1 MKKIFTF
8 LILLML
14 PFALT
19 ANKETIKE
27 VKADEDANATIT
39 IGGNTFSRI
48 TTSNMNKIK
57 DGAKVILATEN
68 PTNGFAFATNDLSN
82 TSSYITRGY
91 LKSKLVDS
99 SNNVISGA
107 PDFIFDVSKVDDSFE
122 LSINKSKLLTKNST
136 YNSSVYY
143 DKDNKLFSNSS
154 YYSKFSLTTSFYG
167 NADDYPIFTCNGKT
181 IYSMGGGYSVINNGY
196 ANLYFTSSTSYK
208 TNPNYGTPSIY
219 VLNEGE
225 ESTAEEKA
233 NAFVTKWLA
242 YNDNFCGNLNDETK
256 RAEMR
261 ALIEE
266 YDALDSN
273 VQKLISAKEISS
285 DVTVGNQITYVR
297 NALSIKTTE
306 STSQSVLTS
315 VTSDTSMTSYVL
327 IISLITLSLIGYS
340 LIAKTK
346 KSK

>member
-8 LILLML
+8 LTLLML

-136 YNSSVYY
+136 FNTSVYF
-143 DKDNKLFSNSS
+143 DRDNTLFSNSS

-167 NADDYPIFTCNGKT
+167 NENDYPIFTCNGKT
-181 IYSMGGGYSVINNGY
+181 IYCGGYSITTNGY
-196 ANLYFTSSTSYK
+196 ANLYFTSDTSDK
-208 TNPNYGTPSIY
+208 TKTNYGTPSIY
-219 VLNEGE
+219 VLNEAE

-266 YDALDSN
+266 YDALDSD
-273 VQKLISAKEISS
+273 VQALINAKEISS

>member
-1 MKKIFTF
+1 MKKIFTI
-8 LILLML
+8 LTLLML

-27 VKADEDANATIT
+27 VKADEDVNATIT

-48 TTSNMNKIK
+48 TTSNMGKIK
-57 DGAKVILATEN
+57 DGVKVILATEI
-68 PTNGFAFATNDLSN
+68 PTYGFAFATNDLSN

-136 YNSSVYY
+136 FNTSVYF
-143 DKDNKLFSNSS
+143 DRDNTLFSNSS

-167 NADDYPIFTCNGKT
+167 NENDYPIFTCNGKT
-181 IYSMGGGYSVINNGY
+181 IYCGGYSITTNGY
-196 ANLYFTSSTSYK
+196 ANLYFTSDTSYK
-208 TNPNYGTPSIY
+208 TKTNYGTPSIY
-219 VLNEGE
+219 VLNEAE

-266 YDALDSN
+266 YDALDSD
-273 VQKLISAKEISS
+273 VQALINAKEISS

-297 NALSIKTTE
+297 NALSIKTIE

>member
-1 MKKIFTF
+1 MKKIFTI
-8 LILLML
+8 LTLLML

-19 ANKETIKE
+19 ANKEAIKE
-27 VKADEDANATIT
+27 VKADEDTNATIT
-39 IGGNTFSRI
+39 IGKNTFSRI
-48 TTSNMNKIK
+48 TTSNMGKIK
-57 DGAKVILATEN
+57 DGAKVILATEI
-68 PTNGFAFATNDLSN
+68 PTYGFAFATNDLSN

-107 PDFIFDVSKVDDSFE
+107 PDFVFDVSKVDDSFE

-136 YNSSVYY
+136 FNTSVYF
-143 DKDNKLFSNSS
+143 DRDNTLFSNSS

-167 NADDYPIFTCNGKT
+167 NENDYPIFTCNGKT
-181 IYSMGGGYSVINNGY
+181 IYCGGYSITTNGY
-196 ANLYFTSSTSYK
+196 ANLYFTSDTSYK
-208 TNPNYGTPSIY
+208 TKTNYGTPSIY
-219 VLNEGE
+219 VLNEAE

-266 YDALDSN
+266 YDALDSD

>member
-8 LILLML
+8 LTLLML

-19 ANKETIKE
+19 ANKEAIKE
-27 VKADEDANATIT
+27 VKADEDTNATIT
-39 IGGNTFSRI
+39 IGKNTFSRI
-48 TTSNMNKIK
+48 TTSNMGKIK
-57 DGAKVILATEN
+57 DGAKVILATEI
-68 PTNGFAFATNDLSN
+68 PKYGFAFATNDLSN

-107 PDFIFDVSKVDDSFE
+107 PDFVFDVSKVDDSFE

-136 YNSSVYY
+136 FNTSVYF
-143 DKDNKLFSNSS
+143 DRDNTLFSNSS

-167 NADDYPIFTCNGKT
+167 NENDYPIFTCNGKT
-181 IYSMGGGYSVINNGY
+181 IYCGGYSITTNGY

-219 VLNEGE
+219 VLNKGE

-273 VQKLISAKEISS
+273 VQALINAKEISS

-297 NALSIKTTE
+297 NALSIKTIE

-340 LIAKTK
+340 LIAKAK

>member
-1 MKKIFTF
+1 MKKIFTILTL
-8 LILLML
+8 LIL

-27 VKADEDANATIT
+27 VKADEDTNATIT
-39 IGGNTFSRI
+39 IGENTFSRI
-48 TTSNMNKIK
+48 TTSNMDKIK
-57 DGAKVILATEN
+57 DGAKVILATEI
-68 PTNGFAFATNDLSN
+68 PTYGFAFATNDLSN

-99 SNNVISGA
+99 SNNVISGT

-136 YNSSVYY
+136 FNTSVYF
-143 DKDNKLFSNSS
+143 DKDNTLFSNSS

-167 NADDYPIFTCNGKT
+167 NENDYPIFTCNGKT
-181 IYSMGGGYSVINNGY
+181 IYCGGYSVTTNGY
-196 ANLYFTSSTSYK
+196 ANLYFTSDTSYK
-208 TNPNYGTPSIY
+208 TKANYGTPSIY
-219 VLNEGE
+219 VLNEAE

-242 YNDNFCGNLNDETK
+242 YNDDFCGNLNDETK

-266 YDALDSN
+266 YDALDSD
-273 VQKLISAKEISS
+273 VQALINAKEISS
-285 DVTVGNQITYVR
+285 DVTVENQITYVR
-297 NALSIKTTE
+297 NALSIKATE

-340 LIAKTK
+340 LITRAK
-346 KSK
+346 KSR

>member
-1 MKKIFTF
+1 MKKIFTI
-8 LILLML
+8 LTLLML

-39 IGGNTFSRI
+39 IGKNTFSRI
-48 TTSNMNKIK
+48 TTSNMGKIK

-107 PDFIFDVSKVDDSFE
+107 PDFVFDVSKVDDSFE

-136 YNSSVYY
+136 FNTSVYF
-143 DKDNKLFSNSS
+143 DRDNTLFSNSS

-167 NADDYPIFTCNGKT
+167 NENDYPIFTCNGKT
-181 IYSMGGGYSVINNGY
+181 IYCGGYSITTNGY
-196 ANLYFTSSTSYK
+196 ANLYFTSDTSYK
-208 TNPNYGTPSIY
+208 TKTNYGTPSIY
-219 VLNEGE
+219 VLNEAE

-266 YDALDSN
+266 YDALDSD
-273 VQKLISAKEISS
+273 VQALINAKEISS
-285 DVTVGNQITYVR
+285 DVTVGNQIIYVR
-297 NALSIKTTE
+297 NALSIKTIE

>member
-8 LILLML
+8 LTLLML

-19 ANKETIKE
+19 ANKEAIKE
-27 VKADEDANATIT
+27 VKADEDTNATIT
-39 IGGNTFSRI
+39 IGKNTFSRI
-48 TTSNMNKIK
+48 TTSNMGKIK
-57 DGAKVILATEN
+57 DGAKVILATEI
-68 PTNGFAFATNDLSN
+68 PKYGFAFATNDLSN

-107 PDFIFDVSKVDDSFE
+107 PDFVFDVSKVDDSFE

-136 YNSSVYY
+136 FNTSVYF
-143 DKDNKLFSNSS
+143 DRDNTLFSNSS

-167 NADDYPIFTCNGKT
+167 NENDYPIFTCNGKT
-181 IYSMGGGYSVINNGY
+181 IYCGGYSITTNGY

-219 VLNEGE
+219 VLNKGE

>member
-8 LILLML
+8 LTLLML

-19 ANKETIKE
+19 ANKEAIKE
-27 VKADEDANATIT
+27 VKADEDTNATIT
-39 IGGNTFSRI
+39 IGKNTFSRI
-48 TTSNMNKIK
+48 TTSNMGKIK
-57 DGAKVILATEN
+57 DGAKVILATEI
-68 PTNGFAFATNDLSN
+68 PTYGFAFATNDLPN

-122 LSINKSKLLTKNST
+122 LSINKSKLLTKNSNFNT
-136 YNSSVYY
+136 SVYF
-143 DKDNKLFSNSS
+143 DRDNTLFSNSS

-167 NADDYPIFTCNGKT
+167 NENDYPIFTCNGKT
-181 IYSMGGGYSVINNGY
+181 IYCGGYSITTNGY
-196 ANLYFTSSTSYK
+196 ANLYFTSDTSYK
-208 TNPNYGTPSIY
+208 AKTNYGTPSIY
-219 VLNEGE
+219 VLNEAE

-261 ALIEE
+261 VLIEE

-285 DVTVGNQITYVR
+285 DVTVGNQIIYVR

-340 LIAKTK
+340 LIAKAK

>member
-1 MKKIFTF
+1 
-8 LILLML
+8 ML

-27 VKADEDANATIT
+27 VKADEDVNATIT

-181 IYSMGGGYSVINNGY
+181 IYCGGYSITTNGY
-196 ANLYFTSSTSYK
+196 ANLYFTSDTSYK
-208 TNPNYGTPSIY
+208 TKTNYWTPSIY
-219 VLNEGE
+219 VLNEAE

-266 YDALDSN
+266 YDALDSD
-273 VQKLISAKEISS
+273 VQALINAKEISS

>member
-8 LILLML
+8 LTLLML

-27 VKADEDANATIT
+27 VKADEDVNATIT

-68 PTNGFAFATNDLSN
+68 PTNGFAFATNDLAN

-107 PDFIFDVSKVDDSFE
+107 PDFVFDVSKVDDSFE

-136 YNSSVYY
+136 FNTSVYF
-143 DKDNKLFSNSS
+143 DRDNTLFSNSS

-167 NADDYPIFTCNGKT
+167 NENDYPIFTCNGKT
-181 IYSMGGGYSVINNGY
+181 IYCGGYSITTNGY
-196 ANLYFTSSTSYK
+196 ANLYFTSDTSYK
-208 TNPNYGTPSIY
+208 TKTNYGTPSIY
-219 VLNEGE
+219 VLNEAE

-266 YDALDSN
+266 YDALDSD
-273 VQKLISAKEISS
+273 VQALINAKEISS

-297 NALSIKTTE
+297 NALSIKTIE

>member
-8 LILLML
+8 LTLLML

-48 TTSNMNKIK
+48 TTSNMGKIK
-57 DGAKVILATEN
+57 DGAKVILATEI
-68 PTNGFAFATNDLSN
+68 PTYGFAFATNDLSN

-122 LSINKSKLLTKNST
+122 LSINKSKLLTKNSAS
-136 YNSSVYY
+136 NSSVYF

-181 IYSMGGGYSVINNGY
+181 IYCGGYSITTNGY
-196 ANLYFTSSTSYK
+196 ANLYFTSDTSYK
-208 TNPNYGTPSIY
+208 TKTNYGTPSIY
-219 VLNEGE
+219 VLNEAE

-266 YDALDSN
+266 YDALDSD
-273 VQKLISAKEISS
+273 VQALINTKEISS
-285 DVTVGNQITYVR
+285 DVTVGNQIIYVR
-297 NALSIKTTE
+297 NALSIKTIE

>member
-1 MKKIFTF
+1 MKKIFTILTL
-8 LILLML
+8 LIL

-27 VKADEDANATIT
+27 VKADEDTNATIT
-39 IGGNTFSRI
+39 IGENTFSRI
-48 TTSNMNKIK
+48 TTSNMDKIK
-57 DGAKVILATEN
+57 DGAKVILATEI
-68 PTNGFAFATNDLSN
+68 PTYGFAFATNDLSN

-99 SNNVISGA
+99 SNNVISGT

-136 YNSSVYY
+136 FNTSVYF
-143 DKDNKLFSNSS
+143 DKDNTLFSNSS

-167 NADDYPIFTCNGKT
+167 NENDYPIFTCNGKT
-181 IYSMGGGYSVINNGY
+181 IYCGGYSVTTNGY
-196 ANLYFTSSTSYK
+196 ANLYFTSDTSYK
-208 TNPNYGTPSIY
+208 TKANYGTPSIY
-219 VLNEGE
+219 VLNEAE

-242 YNDNFCGNLNDETK
+242 YNDDFCGNLNDETK

-266 YDALDSN
+266 YDALDSD
-273 VQKLISAKEISS
+273 VQALINAKEISS

-297 NALSIKTTE
+297 NALSIKATE

-340 LIAKTK
+340 LITRAK
-346 KSK
+346 KSR

>member
-8 LILLML
+8 LTLLML

-39 IGGNTFSRI
+39 IGENTFSRI
-48 TTSNMNKIK
+48 TTSNMDKIK
-57 DGAKVILATEN
+57 DGAKVILATEI
-68 PTNGFAFATNDLSN
+68 PTYGFAFATNDLSN

-99 SNNVISGA
+99 SNNVISGN

-136 YNSSVYY
+136 FNTSVYF
-143 DKDNKLFSNSS
+143 DKDNTLFSNSS

-167 NADDYPIFTCNGKT
+167 NENDYPIFTCNGKT
-181 IYSMGGGYSVINNGY
+181 IYCGGYSVTTNGY
-196 ANLYFTSSTSYK
+196 ANLYFTSDTSYK
-208 TNPNYGTPSIY
+208 TKANYGTPSIY
-219 VLNEGE
+219 VLNEAE

-242 YNDNFCGNLNDETK
+242 YNDDFCGNLNDETK

-266 YDALDSN
+266 YDALDSD
-273 VQKLISAKEISS
+273 VQALINAKEISS

-297 NALSIKTTE
+297 NALSIKTIE

-340 LIAKTK
+340 LIAKAK

>member
-8 LILLML
+8 LTLLML

-27 VKADEDANATIT
+27 VKADEDTNATIT
-39 IGGNTFSRI
+39 IGKNTFSRI
-48 TTSNMNKIK
+48 TTSNMGKIK
-57 DGAKVILATEN
+57 DGAKVILATEI
-68 PTNGFAFATNDLSN
+68 PTYGFAFATNDLPN

-136 YNSSVYY
+136 FNTSVYF
-143 DKDNKLFSNSS
+143 DRDNTLFSNSS

-167 NADDYPIFTCNGKT
+167 NENDYPIFTCNGKT
-181 IYSMGGGYSVINNGY
+181 IYCGGYSITTNGY
-196 ANLYFTSSTSYK
+196 ANLYFTSDTSYK
-208 TNPNYGTPSIY
+208 TKTNYGAPSIY
-219 VLNEGE
+219 VLNKGE

-285 DVTVGNQITYVR
+285 DVTVGNQIIYVR

-340 LIAKTK
+340 LIAKAK

>member
-1 MKKIFTF
+1 
-8 LILLML
+8 
-14 PFALT
+14 
-19 ANKETIKE
+19 
-27 VKADEDANATIT
+27 
-39 IGGNTFSRI
+39 
-48 TTSNMNKIK
+48 MNKIK
-57 DGAKVILATEN
+57 DGAKVILATEI
-68 PTNGFAFATNDLSN
+68 PTYGFAFATNDLSN

-107 PDFIFDVSKVDDSFE
+107 PDFVFDVSKVDDSFE

-136 YNSSVYY
+136 FNTSVYF
-143 DKDNKLFSNSS
+143 DRDNTLFSNSS

-167 NADDYPIFTCNGKT
+167 NENDYPIFTCNGKT
-181 IYSMGGGYSVINNGY
+181 IYCWGYSITTNGY
-196 ANLYFTSSTSYK
+196 ANLYFTSDTSYK
-208 TNPNYGTPSIY
+208 TKTNYGTPSIY
-219 VLNEGE
+219 VLNEAE

-266 YDALDSN
+266 YDALDSD
-273 VQKLISAKEISS
+273 VQALINAKEISS

-340 LIAKTK
+340 LIAKAK

>member
-1 MKKIFTF
+1 MKKIFTI
-8 LILLML
+8 LTLLML

-19 ANKETIKE
+19 ANKEAIKE
-27 VKADEDANATIT
+27 VKADEDTNATIT
-39 IGGNTFSRI
+39 IGKNTFSRI
-48 TTSNMNKIK
+48 TTSNMGKIK
-57 DGAKVILATEN
+57 DGAKVILATEI
-68 PTNGFAFATNDLSN
+68 PTYGFAFATNDLSN

-136 YNSSVYY
+136 FNTSVYF
-143 DKDNKLFSNSS
+143 DRDNTLVSNSS

-167 NADDYPIFTCNGKT
+167 NENDYPIFTCNGKT
-181 IYSMGGGYSVINNGY
+181 IYCGGYSITTNGY
-196 ANLYFTSSTSYK
+196 ANLYFTSDTSYK
-208 TNPNYGTPSIY
+208 TKTNYGTPSIY
-219 VLNEGE
+219 VLNEAE

-266 YDALDSN
+266 YDALDSD
-273 VQKLISAKEISS
+273 VQALINAKEISS

-297 NALSIKTTE
+297 NALSIKTIE